1 MQITSTEEAE
11 CLVLKL
17 NGRFDFHSHR
27 DFRTAYEKALDS
39 PRSKTIEVNFEGVD
53 YLDSSALGMLL
64 LFREKADASRKQ
76 IMLAGLK
83 GTVKQVLD
91 VANFGKLF
99 TIKS

>member
-1 MQITSTEEAE
+1 MHITSKEDAE
-11 CLVLKL
+11 RLVLKL
-17 NGRFDFHSHR
+17 SGRFDFHSHR
-27 DFRTAYEKALDS
+27 DFRTAYEQALES
-39 PRSKTIEVNFEGVD
+39 GRVRIVEINFDGVD

-64 LFREKADASRKQ
+64 LLREKADAGGKHIELS
-76 IMLAGLK
+76 GLK

>member
-1 MQITSTEEAE
+1 MQISTAE
-11 CLVLKL
+11 DADRLILKL

-27 DFRTAYEKALDS
+27 DFRAAYEQALVSGKA
-39 PRSKTIEVNFEGVD
+39 RTIEVDFQRVD

-64 LFREKADASRKQ
+64 LFREKADASGKQ
-76 IMLAGLK
+76 IVLTGLK

-99 TIKS
+99 TIKA